1 MHLTRILELS
11 DLAPGPR
18 GVSAAVSL
26 HAHTSYSREV
36 ARDLPVYIEQIPV
49 IAPLYRRELAAY
61 RGRRGQDVD
70 FSKGWWHPPAS
81 PDQVWRTEVEQIER
95 LLGLAALVS
104 ISDHDDIRAPV
115 ALARGGT
122 ACPISLEWTVPFG
135 PGFFHL
141 GVHNL
146 PASRGPDIAA
156 RLCAF
161 AECPHPEELGNL
173 LDDLND
179 DRDTLVVLNH
189 PMWDLARVG
198 TTRHAALLRTF
209 LSTYRDRVHAV
220 EFNGYRSREENVRV
234 CALSEDLGVPVVS
247 GGDRHGLTANAVV
260 NLTTASSWGGF
271 VREIREWR
279 MSQILILPAY
289 RDHLVARKLAVVA
302 DVLRP
307 YPANPAGPRRWIDR
321 VSCEWQGQVRPLA
334 FHWPDG
340 GPVWVRAAVMAF
352 RALTSPVAVA
362 LLRHTCLRRDTVP
375 LSCEIDHAPALQVDP
390 VAV

>member
-1 MHLTRILELS
+1 M
-11 DLAPGPR
+11 
-18 GVSAAVSL
+18 
-26 HAHTSYSREV
+26 
-36 ARDLPVYIEQIPV
+36 
-49 IAPLYRRELAAY
+49 
-61 RGRRGQDVD
+61 
-70 FSKGWWHPPAS
+70 
-81 PDQVWRTEVEQIER
+81 
-95 LLGLAALVS
+95 
-104 ISDHDDIRAPV
+104 
-115 ALARGGT
+115 
-122 ACPISLEWTVPFG
+122 
-135 PGFFHL
+135 
-141 GVHNL
+141 
-146 PASRGPDIAA
+146 
-156 RLCAF
+156 
-161 AECPHPEELGNL
+161 
-173 LDDLND
+173 
-179 DRDTLVVLNH
+179 
-189 PMWDLARVG
+189 
-198 TTRHAALLRTF
+198 
-209 LSTYRDRVHAV
+209 
-220 EFNGYRSREENVRV
+220 
-234 CALSEDLGVPVVS
+234 PVVS